1 MEAFALAVRLGATG
15 LESDVFLTADGVP
28 VLDHDGVVG
37 GRLRRRRIDS
47 LTHDELP
54 DRIPTLGQLYDH
66 VGIDHQVSLDI
77 KDPAAFAATVDVARA
92 AGAERNLWLCHP
104 SVETLV
110 SWRQHTTANLVN
122 SVRLGQIEEGVE
134 RRAARLADAGI
145 DALNMRV
152 NDWNAGQVATVH
164 RFERYAFGWDAQ
176 HYREIGTLLD
186 IGIDGVFS
194 DHVDRMAESFAQ
206 FYATGE

>member
-1 MEAFALAVRLGATG
+1 MEAFALAIRLGATG

-28 VLDHDGVVG
+28 VLDHEGVIG

-54 DRIPTLGQLYDH
+54 DHVPTLGQLYDH

-92 AGAERNLWLCHP
+92 AGAEPNLWLCHP
-104 SVETLV
+104 SLDMLV
-110 SWRQHTTANLVN
+110 SWRQHTAAMLVN
-122 SVRLGQIEEGVE
+122 SIRLSQIEEGVE
-134 RRAARLADAGI
+134 RRAARLAETGI

-164 RFERYAFGWDAQ
+164 RFERHAFGWDAQ
-176 HYREIGTLLD
+176 HHREIGTLLD

-194 DHVDRMAESFAQ
+194 DHVDRMAETFAQ
-206 FYATGE
+206 FYAPGE